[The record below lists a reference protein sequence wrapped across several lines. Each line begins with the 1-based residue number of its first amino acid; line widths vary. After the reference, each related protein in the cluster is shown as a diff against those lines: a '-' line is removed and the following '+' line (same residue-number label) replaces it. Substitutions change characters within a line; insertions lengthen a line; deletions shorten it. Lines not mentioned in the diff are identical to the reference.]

1 MIIHSCTSD
10 VICPLPCFV
19 EISCDPIFYRSYESE
34 SVPKNN
40 LIVCWEDTEIV
51 IKESV
56 LIALLSDNAT
66 VLVLNVQVVIN
77 GVQ

>member
-1 MIIHSCTSD
+1 MSD

-56 LIALLSDNAT
+56 LIALLGDNAT

>member
-40 LIVCWEDTEIV
+40 LIVCREDTKIA
-51 IKESV
+51 IKVPV
-56 LIALLSDNAT
+56 LIALLGDDAPM
-66 VLVLNVQVVIN
+66 LVLNVQVVIN